1 MLSSKNNRKYS
12 KICQNKCLFSCD
24 YMINHNEYNINRP
37 RYNMDTTKIDLGLDI
52 DTNIVNIRSVSV

>member
-1 MLSSKNNRKYS
+1 
-12 KICQNKCLFSCD
+12 
-24 YMINHNEYNINRP
+24 MINHNEYNINRP